1 MRAAEIIRDAMMD
14 GVNLALS
21 GSGKIK
27 ASGNR
32 EALDRW
38 ISLISEHKP
47 AILEAVRRQKVIA
60 MLEAAPGTQRA
71 IYVDDASDP
80 ENITLTIAV
89 RHPAGATCE
98 MLIPRSKYDSWKF
111 LELLERL
118 VQTTH

>member
-1 MRAAEIIRDAMMD
+1 MRAAEIIRDAMVD

-47 AILEAVRRQKVIA
+47 GIIE
-60 MLEAAPGTQRA
+60 
-71 IYVDDASDP
+71 
-80 ENITLTIAV
+80 
-89 RHPAGATCE
+89 
-98 MLIPRSKYDSWKF
+98 
-111 LELLERL
+111 ELQPTAELKRL
-118 VQTTH
+118 VRLCGEFYGFTEAEHTEALATAMADLDSAMTCFSTMEYSIQTGKSKK

>member
-38 ISLISEHKP
+38 ISLISEHKL